1 MAYVL
6 ALKSL
11 LAVLPARFV
20 PLLHFLFSVK
30 VCTKFFIELLAFHDE
45 TPLYLHV
52 SPNYTVDDLEPLL
65 FSEKAKLAHV
75 ILYRDLLV
83 FYIGFSQAYE
93 ARCYV

>member
-11 LAVLPARFV
+11 LALLQARFV

-65 FSEKAKLAHV
+65 FSEKAELAHV
-75 ILYRDLLV
+75 ILYRDLLA
-83 FYIGFSQAYE
+83 FT
-93 ARCYV
+93 